1 MEKMHFEQTINAP
14 AEKVYDTMLGT
25 KNINTYEQWTAEFNP
40 TSTYEG
46 EWQKGERM
54 LFVGTTDDGKKEGMV
69 SEIVENTPFRFV
81 SIRHIGML
89 KGGQEITEGPEV
101 EKWAGSLENYSFEEN
116 SGITTVSIEIDVV
129 PEYKDYFSETWPRAL
144 NKLKALA
151 EG

>member
-1 MEKMHFEQTINAP
+1 MALKVMKEEGVAIN
-14 AEKVYDTMLGT
+14 DLGGLMM
-25 KNINTYEQWTAEFNP
+25 QHLPLAAGDMFHW
-40 TSTYEG
+40 
-46 EWQKGERM
+46 
-54 LFVGTTDDGKKEGMV
+54 KKEGMV